1 MEQMFTPTNRIGVYP
16 DGSPVVYSPEK
27 AAEKRKE
34 IAERIKAQ
42 LEAQG
47 KDASN
52 LRVSFAPELE
62 PENNI
67 DRIPPLERSPE
78 TDEVMLFAS
87 KPDMICA
94 KVTPKDV
101 IAWGEAFAFIA
112 GLAEKYGP
120 MVYDFFSDLFGS
132 KPKTPEQVAMKAMVM
147 NSIAE
152 SENMQKDEQPVLTM
166 DDVTRFQEM
175 HYDKPYFN

>member
-1 MEQMFTPTNRIGVYP
+1 MEQMFIPTNRIGVYP

-52 LRVSFAPELE
+52 LRVNFAPELE

-67 DRIPPLERSPE
+67 DRIPSLERSPE
-78 TDEVMLFAS
+78 TDMFYSADPMLAAS
-87 KPDMICA
+87 IKIPP
-94 KVTPKDV
+94 KVQDAAEDV
-101 IAWGEAFAFIA
+101 LVDLIK
-112 GLAEKYGP
+112 KYGP
-120 MVYDFFSDLFGS
+120 EVLIFLINTGCNKIFGGNKEAANS
-132 KPKTPEQVAMKAMVM
+132 QKPE
-147 NSIAE
+147 
-152 SENMQKDEQPVLTM
+152 KDEQHVITM
-166 DDVTRFQEM
+166 DDVTRF
-175 HYDKPYFN
+175 

>member
-1 MEQMFTPTNRIGVYP
+1 MEQMFTPNRMGRIGVYP

-52 LRVSFAPELE
+52 LRVNFAPELE

-67 DRIPPLERSPE
+67 DRIPSLERSPE
-78 TDEVMLFAS
+78 TDKFYSAEPAMLAAS
-87 KPDMICA
+87 IKIPP
-94 KVTPKDV
+94 KVQDAAEDV
-101 IAWGEAFAFIA
+101 LVDLIK
-112 GLAEKYGP
+112 KYGP
-120 MVYDFFSDLFGS
+120 EALIFLITAGWNKIFGGNKEAANS
-132 KPKTPEQVAMKAMVM
+132 QKPE
-147 NSIAE
+147 
-152 SENMQKDEQPVLTM
+152 KDEQHVLTM